1 MHNDD
6 VKCLGRPPG
15 PEAENSVDRESYSL
29 AAGLGLGL
37 VMLGVSCRVLCF
49 SKYVSK

>member
-1 MHNDD
+1 MIMI
-6 VKCLGRPPG
+6 VKMLVVTCVGRPPG

-37 VMLGVSCRVLCF
+37 VMLGVSF
-49 SKYVSK
+49 SSNSTLQ